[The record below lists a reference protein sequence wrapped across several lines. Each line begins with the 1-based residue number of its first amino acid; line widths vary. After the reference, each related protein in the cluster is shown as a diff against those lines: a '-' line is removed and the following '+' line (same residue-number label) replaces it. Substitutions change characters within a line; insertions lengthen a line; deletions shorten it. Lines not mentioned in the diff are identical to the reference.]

1 MRDNQVEA
9 LEQIKQMTG
18 RIWITA
24 REASKACG
32 LSEQNIR
39 WQAHHDPT
47 KLGFAVEVAKS
58 RVNIHR
64 LSFIEAQEKTHA
76 GQ

>member
-1 MRDNQVEA
+1 MRNNQVEA
-9 LEQIKQMTG
+9 LEQIRQMTG

-39 WQAHHDPT
+39 WQAKNDPT
-47 KLGFAVEVAKS
+47 KLGFEVEVGKT

-64 LSFIEAQEKTHA
+64 LSFIEAQEKTHV
-76 GQ
+76 GR